1 MRFARQKNAKSN
13 LWAWLDAAPLLWL
26 LLVLSAYLLLAMQP
40 IPRDSRLLREEVR
53 GVVELERWVL
63 PLLAA
68 LVAGAILRY
77 LHGRGSGP
85 TPDETAS
92 PGLRSEA
99 EAVQS
104 S

>member
-1 MRFARQKNAKSN
+1 MKLTGQQKPKSN
-13 LWAWLDAAPLLWL
+13 VWNWLDALPLLWL
-26 LLVLSAYLLLAMQP
+26 LLVLCAYVLLATQP
-40 IPRDSRLLREEVR
+40 VTLQTRREEVR
-53 GVVELERWVL
+53 GVLELERWVL

-85 TPDETAS
+85 TPDKTAS

>member
-1 MRFARQKNAKSN
+1 MAKAPAEQQKEVN
-13 LWAWLDAAPLLWL
+13 LLGWLEAIPVVWL
-26 LLVLSAYLLLAMQP
+26 VLVLCAYALLVMQP
-40 IPRDSRLLREEVR
+40 LTPQLLRQEVP

-77 LHGRGSGP
+77 LHGRGSG
-85 TPDETAS
+85 TPPNEKVS
-92 PGLRSEA
+92 SESRSKA
-99 EAVQS
+99 EAVHS